1 MKWAATTLATQG
13 APGGGKK
20 NNTVQVIGAALNSV
34 TSLFNNS
41 CDVNTV
47 KFHQGRKTVML
58 ARCRHI
64 SVISVSYQCHISVIS
79 VSSNQSDTLSHQEG
93 HQGRRGGLRLL
104 WPTLFPGRKVF
115 TLKAHLQGKCKTGSK
130 HSDRRLHEPS
140 DSQR

>member
-58 ARCRHI
+58 ARCR
-64 SVISVSYQCHISVIS
+64 HISVIS